1 MKLLS
6 ESILYEENPNP
17 ELMKEFFQDV
27 NHEVDRLSRVISD
40 LLRLVQIDE
49 TEREIQSMPVRLDS
63 VAQHVLER
71 LKPLAEQKGI
81 ALHSTLQEATVMGTS
96 MGLEQA
102 ATNLIENAIKYTDR
116 GSVMVTV
123 SIAGEEALLSVKDTG
138 IGIPEEAQEHLF
150 ERFYR
155 VDKGRS
161 RSMGGTGLGLAIVKH
176 IVRSMDGMVEVHS
189 KLGEGTEFLITLP
202 QDADSQSAQAA
213 GGDATQNEGE
223 AEE

>member
-6 ESILYEENPNP
+6 ESILYEDKPDP
-17 ELMKEFFQDV
+17 ALMKEFFQDV

-155 VDKGRS
+155 VDKARS
-161 RSMGGTGLGLAIVKH
+161 RGTGGTGLGLAIAERVITLHGGYIDVK
-176 IVRSMDGMVEVHS
+176 S
-189 KLGEGTEFLITLP
+189 KLGEGSTFTVHLP
-202 QDADSQSAQAA
+202 LLRWEKA
-213 GGDATQNEGE
+213 EKGE
-223 AEE
+223 AQ